1 MQENIFISY
10 LEKGFLQIYL
20 HMKLFQFKFHLRKML
35 LTNHVE
41 RRENKKDKD
50 IFTNVF
56 TKEQV
61 F

>member
-20 HMKLFQFKFHLRKML
+20 HMKLFQFNFHLRKML
-35 LTNHVE
+35 LANHVE

-56 TKEQV
+56 TKE
-61 F
+61 